1 VRLQRTSSRP
11 PFRDNARLVF
21 ASALGA
27 LLLLVGVQA
36 LVRKSG
42 EFSPDFLAS
51 VLLYGLT
58 VLDFSLLLILLFVLG
73 RNLVRMVMERRR
85 GVLGARLRMRLL
97 LVFLLIA
104 LVPAILLVFVGSD
117 IIQQAVD
124 RWFSVDVDRMLT
136 SSQALGRALR
146 ETLADRSR
154 VHARW
159 LATEIGNRHLL
170 EPSADPALRRFVQT
184 SARDLRIDMVNV
196 FSREGERFGVVSPR
210 GEPVPHD
217 AGSASALV
225 ELALSGREPDATVPG
240 GDGEFFRAAAPVRG
254 PSGEVLGAVLVSSY
268 LPGTVSAEA
277 REVEERYKSF
287 RNAQTS
293 KGPIKAVYLG
303 LFLFQ
308 ALLILFGAVWL
319 SLYLARRITIPLRM
333 VAMGAERIA
342 AGERG
347 VRVDFPGGDDEFA
360 ALIESFNRMSE
371 RLARSEEEVEQSR
384 AGLRRKNEELEE
396 RRRLMETVLETVGTG
411 IVVVD
416 SDGVLTAINAAATNL
431 LEIDPDLAGGPVEQ
445 ALGEERAEVL
455 GLIRRV
461 LTGRSR
467 REQREVR
474 VATPA
479 EAARPVE
486 VETGPPGKQ
495 LAVTVVALS
504 RGAGAGALVVID
516 DLTPLMRAQKVA
528 AWGEVARKLA
538 HEIKNPLTPIQLSAQ
553 RVRKAFLRG
562 APDFER
568 VLTECTTAIVS
579 EVEALKN
586 LVDEFTQFARLP
598 PVQRVSSSLHDVIE
612 QTLPLYDGQFVDV
625 RFDRQLAPDV
635 PAVRLDPDQMKRV
648 LINLVDNA
656 IEAMDRKGTVC
667 IFSEFDR
674 SQSRVRF
681 GVADNGPGI
690 PLGARDKLFVPHF
703 STKRRGS
710 GLGLAI
716 VHRIVQEHEGVIRV
730 EDNAPRG
737 SRFVIEIPA

>member
-1 VRLQRTSSRP
+1 
-11 PFRDNARLVF
+11 
-21 ASALGA
+21 
-27 LLLLVGVQA
+27 VQA

-58 VLDFSLLLILLFVLG
+58 VLNFSLLIILVFVLG
-73 RNLVRMVMERRR
+73 RNLIRMVMERRR

-97 LVFLLIA
+97 LVFLLMA
-104 LVPAILLVFVGSD
+104 LGPALLVVVVGSD
-117 IIQQAVD
+117 LIQQAVD
-124 RWFSVDVDRMLT
+124 RWFSVDVERILT
-136 SSQALGRALR
+136 SSQALGRSLR
-146 ETLADRSR
+146 ETVSERAR

-159 LATEIGNRHLL
+159 LAAEVGNRRLL
-170 EPSADPALRRFVQT
+170 DPASDAALRRFVQA
-184 SARDLRIDMVNV
+184 SARDLRMDLVNV
-196 FSREGERFGVVSPR
+196 YSPAGERVAVMNPR
-210 GEPVPHD
+210 GDAVPHD

-225 ELALSGREPDATVPG
+225 ELALAGRESDATVPA
-240 GDGEFFRAAAPVRG
+240 GDGEFYRAAVPVRG
-254 PSGEVLGAVLVSSY
+254 PDHEIVGAVLVSSF
-268 LPGTVSAEA
+268 LPGAVSAEV
-277 REVEERYKSF
+277 REVEERYRSF

-303 LFLFQ
+303 LYLFQ
-308 ALLILFGAVWL
+308 ALLILFGAAWL
-319 SLYLARRITIPLRM
+319 SLYLARRITTPLRL
-333 VAMGAERIA
+333 VAAGTERIA

-347 VRVDFPGGDDEFA
+347 VRVDFASGDDEFA

-371 RLARSEEEVEQSR
+371 RLARSEEEVEFSR
-384 AGLRRKNEELEE
+384 AGLRRQNEELEE
-396 RRRLMETVLETVGTG
+396 RRRLMDKVLETVGTG

-416 SDGVLTAINAAATNL
+416 ADGAVAAINIAAGEL
-431 LEIDPDLAGGPVEQ
+431 LDLDERLTGHPVEQ
-445 ALGEERAEVL
+445 VLGDGARAEVL

-461 LTGRSR
+461 LSGRSR

-474 VATPA
+474 LAGRNDPGGAA
-479 EAARPVE
+479 EAEIPSRPGE
-486 VETGPPGKQ
+486 PTKRQ
-495 LAVTVVALS
+495 LAVTVVALA
-504 RGAGAGALVVID
+504 RGAGTGALVVVD

-553 RVRKAFLRG
+553 RVRKAYVRQ
-562 APDFER
+562 APDFEK
-568 VLTECTTAIVS
+568 VITECTTAIVD

-598 PVQRVSSSLHDVIE
+598 PVQRVPASLQDVIE

-625 RFDRQLAPDV
+625 RFDRRFAPDV
-635 PAVRLDPDQMKRV
+635 PEVRLDRDQMKRV

-656 IEAMDRKGTVC
+656 IEAMEKKGTVLV
-667 IFSEFDR
+667 FTEFDR

-690 PLGARDKLFVPHF
+690 PVSDRDKLFVPHF

-730 EDNAPRG
+730 EDNTPRG